1 MQADMN
7 LDDLDHFK
15 KLDKS
20 NMITEIDGLPDQLQN
35 AWDLGRAQPLP
46 ELKDIRSIVIAG
58 MGASAIGADL
68 VAAAVFSSLQIP
80 IIVHRDYGLPA
91 FAKRKD
97 VLVICSSYSGNT
109 EETLDSFDT
118 ALKNECGIVVISTG
132 GEIAKRASARKIP
145 VWKFEHKSQLGAAVG
160 FSFGFPLALLARLNL
175 IPDPSNALAEAVTAM
190 KRSQQHFRADVPTV
204 KNPAKRYAGQ
214 LMGRW
219 VTVVGAGLLAPVAC
233 RWKEQFNEVA
243 KAGANFEYLPE
254 ADHNTLAGTVNP
266 HETLN
271 AHTMTMFLRA
281 PSDHPRNR
289 LRSDLTREAFMLEG
303 LNTDHADGRG
313 TSQLAHMWTLV
324 LFGDYMA
331 YYLAMAYGVDPI
343 PPSALANFKKSLTE
357 KK

>member
-118 ALKNECGIVVISTG
+118 ALKNQCGMVAIPTRRGVS
-132 GEIAKRASARKIP
+132 KRASPRKSP
-145 VWKFEHKSQLGAAVG
+145 LWSFE
-160 FSFGFPLALLARLNL
+160 
-175 IPDPSNALAEAVTAM
+175 
-190 KRSQQHFRADVPTV
+190 
-204 KNPAKRYAGQ
+204 
-214 LMGRW
+214 
-219 VTVVGAGLLAPVAC
+219 
-233 RWKEQFNEVA
+233 
-243 KAGANFEYLPE
+243 
-254 ADHNTLAGTVNP
+254 
-266 HETLN
+266 
-271 AHTMTMFLRA
+271 
-281 PSDHPRNR
+281 
-289 LRSDLTREAFMLEG
+289 
-303 LNTDHADGRG
+303 
-313 TSQLAHMWTLV
+313 
-324 LFGDYMA
+324 
-331 YYLAMAYGVDPI
+331 
-343 PPSALANFKKSLTE
+343 
-357 KK
+357 